1 MKRHILGNRTTP
13 TDKQYRLFDA
23 HAATLRVRLF
33 EESGSTRLTIGLG
46 GGSAA
51 YNGVLARRT
60 LGVGS
65 AGIGLGATGRWLPFE
80 ESGRTRLA
88 LADLGG

>member
-13 TDKQYRLFDA
+13 TDKQYRLFDT
-23 HAATLRVRLF
+23 HAAAFRGRLF
-33 EESGSTRLTIGLG
+33 EESGRTRLTLGLG

-51 YNGVLARRT
+51 YNGVLARRA
-60 LGVGS
+60 LGVGG